1 MDTIDRRTDF
11 TILRYANC
19 WEDPVLL
26 LQGLCAQPGNRIL
39 SIGSA
44 GDNSFSLLIT
54 DPDLIVAADVSGT
67 QLALVELKKAAM
79 LRLDYDELLGFLG
92 FRPMENRLGRLHALK
107 GALPPHVYAY
117 WSARPEAIRDG
128 IIHQGK
134 FERYFQLFVRRVL
147 PWIHRQETVRQL
159 LAPKGVAEQADFY
172 HRRWNTWRWRLLFKL
187 FFSRVVMGWLGRDP
201 EFMREV
207 KVHVGRTIFSQAEK
221 QLSSVTAQTNS
232 MLHYNLAG
240 DFGELLPHYL
250 LPENHA
256 VITQRLD
263 RLVCYEGFAE
273 EAIPAFG
280 AFQRMNLSNIFEY
293 MDPRSFRGTAR
304 KLVAGLSPGGRIAY
318 WNLLVPRRITAL
330 PDADTGLAWLESLSR
345 DLKALDRGFYYRDF
359 IVEERHG

>member
-1 MDTIDRRTDF
+1 MKTIDHRTDF

-26 LQGLCAQPGNRIL
+26 LQGLCPQPGDRIL

-44 GDNSFSLLIT
+44 GDNSFSLLVT
-54 DPDLIVAADVSGT
+54 DPELVVAADVSGT
-67 QLALVELKKAAM
+67 QLALIGLKKAAM
-79 LRLDYDELLGFLG
+79 LGLDYDDLLGFLG
-92 FRPMENRLGRLHALK
+92 FRPMENRLDHLYALK
-107 GALPPHVYAY
+107 GLLPPQVFAY
-117 WSARPEAIRDG
+117 WSARPEAIRNG

-134 FERYFQLFVRRVL
+134 FEQYFHVFVRKVL

-159 LAPKGVAEQADFY
+159 FAPKTVAEQADFY

-187 FFSRVVMGWLGRDP
+187 FFSRAVMGRLGRDP

-207 KVHVGRTIFSQAEK
+207 KVHVGRTIFSQAER
-221 QLSSVTAQTNS
+221 QLGSVTAQTNS
-232 MLHYNLAG
+232 MLRYNLTG

-256 VITQRLD
+256 VICSRLD
-263 RLVCYEGFAE
+263 RLVCHEGFAE
-273 EAIPAFG
+273 EAIPVFG
-280 AFQRMNLSNIFEY
+280 TFQRMNLSNIFEY
-293 MDPRSFRGTAR
+293 MDIRSFRAVAR
-304 KLVAGLSPGGRIAY
+304 KFAAGLSPGGRVAY

-330 PDADTGLAWLESLSR
+330 PDTGLVWLELLSH

-359 IVEERHG
+359 IVEEAYG